1 MPIKNI
7 SRKINQYLDCLIDPI
22 FQGVNRLF
30 VLSFEDEEERKCYK
44 RCYLLTVEIKSY
56 NVMID
61 GQNID
66 GQPVRQK

>member
-44 RCYLLTVEIKSY
+44 QCYLLTVEIKSY